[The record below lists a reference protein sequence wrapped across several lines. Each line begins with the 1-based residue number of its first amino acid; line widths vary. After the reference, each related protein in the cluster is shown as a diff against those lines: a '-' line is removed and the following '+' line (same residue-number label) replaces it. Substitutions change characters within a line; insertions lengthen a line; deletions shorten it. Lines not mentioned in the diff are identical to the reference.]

1 MHKTEKDLQ
10 AMIDTALE
18 LKFMFD
24 TYIKRYDHA
33 SAFEQPAEIK
43 ENDYIRNARDKAE
56 EVYRLLVK
64 EAVEQEIEDDNK
76 RLKEILK

>member
-1 MHKTEKDLQ
+1 MYKTEKDLQ

-24 TYIKRYDHA
+24 VYIKRHDHV
-33 SAFEQPAEIK
+33 SAFEQPVEIR
-43 ENDYIRNARDKAE
+43 EDDYIRIARDNAE